1 MDDKILKGKWNQLK
15 DRVGQKWDRFT
26 QDEVDAI
33 NGETEKLYK
42 KLQEKYDY
50 TKDQAKEAADKA
62 IQEWDNLTK

>member
-26 QDEVDAI
+26 QDEINAI

-62 IQEWDNLTK
+62 IQEWDSLTK